1 VPTVPIT
8 GTATDPTVW
17 LELDDE
23 ENDEEADDS
32 ILAAFGSGF
41 ATAVRTMPDSKAIR
55 KRPVVMMNRCS
66 CDSVHD

>member
-1 VPTVPIT
+1 MLTVPIT

-32 ILAAFGSGF
+32 ILAAS
-41 ATAVRTMPDSKAIR
+41 IQLEW
-55 KRPVVMMNRCS
+55 NR
-66 CDSVHD
+66 